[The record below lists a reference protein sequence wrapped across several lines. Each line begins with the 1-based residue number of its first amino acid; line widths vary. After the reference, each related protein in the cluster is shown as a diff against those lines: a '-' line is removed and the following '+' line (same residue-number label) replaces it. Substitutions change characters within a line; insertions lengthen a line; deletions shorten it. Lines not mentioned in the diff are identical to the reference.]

1 MSESLVKSL
10 EHVLADTYALF
21 LKTQNYHWNIEG
33 RHFRSFHLM
42 LEDQYEDL
50 FKAIDVVAE
59 VIRQS
64 GAKVPATFSVLAKNT
79 KLKDGNE
86 KLSADDMLK
95 DILHDNE
102 LIQETLTAALE
113 EAHKANDEAVASFLG
128 ERLCVHK
135 KAAWFVRSTLN

>member
-1 MSESLVKSL
+1 MNLSKNPEIRSLDFDSNYITAIDLSKLTNLESLNCSNNGIKKL
-10 EHVLADTYALF
+10 
-21 LKTQNYHWNIEG
+21 
-33 RHFRSFHLM
+33 
-42 LEDQYEDL
+42 
-50 FKAIDVVAE
+50 DV
-59 VIRQS
+59 S
-64 GAKVPATFSVLAKNT
+64 KNT